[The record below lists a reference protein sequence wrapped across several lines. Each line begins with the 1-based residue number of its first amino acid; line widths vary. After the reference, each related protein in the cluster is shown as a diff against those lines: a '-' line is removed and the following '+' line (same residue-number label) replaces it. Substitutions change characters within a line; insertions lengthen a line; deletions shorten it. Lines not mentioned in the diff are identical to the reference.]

1 MSRRLCFISRYS
13 LQRTP
18 YGELTL
24 PALAEAGWD
33 LTVYAPHATQGL
45 LRQHRPYQ
53 ARFIDLDE
61 SWPRLKQE
69 KFLLRALWHGRTGGY
84 DVLYLQ
90 SQALAAR
97 AALALTGAGRKT
109 KVVYHTMDYFD
120 PNDYPKHYRLEKK
133 LCRRSDLY
141 INNEFHRGYLTH
153 VHYGIKG
160 KTITAPPNLPTHLKL
175 PEPSGNTLE
184 KSGLSRGP
192 DDFVLMLHGGYSNM
206 RAGDEMLEA
215 LTLLPPRFKAVMTG
229 KIGPGDDLA
238 QRLDKLGL
246 TDRVAR
252 IGRLDYL
259 DMLAH
264 TVECDAGLL
273 LYGNTDL
280 GAMFTAPGR
289 MTEYLACGLPVV
301 ATNHTGLE
309 NLVHRYRLGV
319 TVDSTQPRRIADGV
333 EQLAERVRA
342 GAFPKDDM
350 RRAFR
355 ETFAFDHFEP
365 LVLDALTRLADGAL
379 EPGRPDFP
387 WLPAEM

>member
-18 YGELTL
+18 YGEIMLA
-24 PALAEAGWD
+24 PLAEAGWD

-53 ARFIDLDE
+53 AAFHDIDE
-61 SWPRLKQE
+61 SLPRFQQE
-69 KFLLRALWHGRTGGY
+69 KAILKALWHGRTGGF
-84 DVLYLQ
+84 DVLFIQ

-97 AALALTGAGRKT
+97 AALALTAAGRSP

-120 PNDYPKHYRLEKK
+120 PNQYPKHYRLEQK
-133 LCRRSDLY
+133 LCRRADLC

-153 VHYGIKG
+153 VHYNVKG

-175 PEPSGNTLE
+175 PEPTGDRLPAAGMKRE
-184 KSGLSRGP
+184 PG
-192 DDFVLMLHGGYSNM
+192 DFILMLHGGYSNM

-229 KIGPGDDLA
+229 TGRPGDDLA
-238 QRLDKLGL
+238 QRLDKLNL
-246 TDRVAR
+246 THRVAR

-264 TVECDAGLL
+264 TVECDAGFL

-280 GAMFTAPGR
+280 GAMFTSPGR
-289 MTEYLACGLPVV
+289 LTEYLACGLPVV

-319 TVDSTQPRRIADGV
+319 SIDSTKPKRIAAGIED
-333 EQLAERVRA
+333 LAQRMGA
-342 GAFPKDDM
+342 GEFTKDQM
-350 RRAFR
+350 RQSFR
-355 ETFAFDHFEP
+355 DTFAFDHFEP
-365 LVLDALTRLADGAL
+365 LVVGALEALADGKL
-379 EPGRPDFP
+379 EPGKPDFP